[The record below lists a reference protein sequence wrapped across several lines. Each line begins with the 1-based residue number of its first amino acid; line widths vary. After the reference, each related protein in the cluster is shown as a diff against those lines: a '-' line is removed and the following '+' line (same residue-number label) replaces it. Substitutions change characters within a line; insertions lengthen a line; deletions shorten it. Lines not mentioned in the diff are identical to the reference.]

1 MACPAHDGCN
11 GEGVVDAARAAS
23 KAAAV
28 AIAGDNAAAEEDD
41 DEGNMPWPLNVEAV
55 RTPLQ
60 STAAVIQRVSSTGSL
75 FVGKTPTA

>member
-11 GEGVVDAARAAS
+11 KEGVVDAARSAP

-28 AIAGDNAAAEEDD
+28 AIAGDNAAAEEDE
-41 DEGNMPWPLNVEAV
+41 EGNMPWPLNVEAV

-60 STAAVIQRVSSTGSL
+60 STAAGMQRVSSTGSL